1 MYNQTSNNILHKNIH
16 KCVNVFVSQVVHEK
30 LLERRMRLRETH
42 EKLIEDELMKMEREL
57 QEEQV
62 RVATHKK

>member
-1 MYNQTSNNILHKNIH
+1 M
-16 KCVNVFVSQVVHEK
+16 CVNVFVSQADHEK

-42 EKLIEDELMKMEREL
+42 QKLIENELMKMEREL

-62 RVATHKK
+62 KHMRNNRHQQI